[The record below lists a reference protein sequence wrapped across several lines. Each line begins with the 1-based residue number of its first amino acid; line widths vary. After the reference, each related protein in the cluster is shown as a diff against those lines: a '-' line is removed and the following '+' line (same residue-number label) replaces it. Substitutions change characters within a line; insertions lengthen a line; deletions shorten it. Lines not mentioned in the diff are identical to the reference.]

1 MGSGA
6 DTLADAFSECGP
18 HFRTH
23 TCTHAGAVVV
33 ADPCTHSL
41 ADAFSECGAYSSA
54 LTFTDTCADTGHT
67 CALAHG
73 CTHTRADGGS
83 DPEPDTTTEL
93 RPHPITHTPTIAC
106 THGIAYG
113 ESDLEPVTDPNRDPH
128 THPNG
133 FSDRITNDTFADD
146 DR

>member
-1 MGSGA
+1 MVLCGGIRRGCRHLRHTIA
-6 DTLADAFSECGP
+6 DILTNSN
-18 HFRTH
+18 TH
-23 TCTHAGAVVV
+23 TI
-33 ADPCTHSL
+33 
-41 ADAFSECGAYSSA
+41 
-54 LTFTDTCADTGHT
+54 
-67 CALAHG
+67 
-73 CTHTRADGGS
+73 
-83 DPEPDTTTEL
+83 TEL